1 VYRTPKKILLKHLL
15 MIGRVG
21 DTDGRTGEWKKL
33 VDVQESGRNW
43 WMYRRVEETG
53 GCMGEWKK
61 LVDAWGSGRNWLMH
75 GRV

>member
-33 VDVQESGRNW
+33 VDAWESLRNW
-43 WMYRRVEETG
+43 WVHGRVEETG
-53 GCMGEWKK
+53 GCSRE
-61 LVDAWGSGRNWLMH
+61 
-75 GRV
+75 